1 MIFPVVI
8 NTVIFLLLSLFH
20 TYWAF
25 GGGLWIDSVL
35 PTNSSGTK
43 MLNPSIPATFIVAFG
58 LMFLAFVT
66 AGNQGFSDKYVKK
79 NYFRYGSL
87 IIAVIFLLRAIG
99 DFKYVGFFK
108 TITATQFAIN
118 DTQIFSPLCLLIA
131 LASFSIFILN
141 KSKS

>member
-8 NTVIFLLLSLFH
+8 NTVIFLLLSVLH
-20 TYWAF
+20 IYWAF

-43 MLNPSIPATFIVAFG
+43 MLNPSMPTTFIVAFG

-66 AGNQGFSDKYVKK
+66 AGNQGFLDNYINKK
-79 NYFRYGSL
+79 YFRYGSL
-87 IIAVIFLLRAIG
+87 IIAIIFLLRAIG
-99 DFKYVGFFK
+99 EFKYVGFFK

-131 LASFSIFILN
+131 LSSFSIFILN
-141 KSKS
+141 KNKS

>member
-8 NTVIFLLLSLFH
+8 NTIIFLSLSLIHF
-20 TYWAF
+20 YWAF
-25 GGGLWIDSVL
+25 GGKLWIDEVL
-35 PTNSSGTK
+35 PSNSSGTK
-43 MLNPSIPATFIVAFG
+43 MLNPSMSATFIVAFG

-66 AGNQGFSDKYVKK
+66 AGNQGFLDNYIKR

-99 DFKYVGFFK
+99 DFKFVGFFK
-108 TITATQFAIN
+108 TITETRFAIN
-118 DTQIFSPLCLLIA
+118 DAQIFSPLCLLIA
-131 LASFSIFILN
+131 LSSFSIFILN